1 MALVPTDLEQS
12 LKATLQTAAQNAFL
26 ETFSGYPT
34 EDGDKRNE
42 IATKFANKFASIAAK
57 GIATAV
63 DTYIKSATIMGGL
76 VVTAGGPTS
85 QTGSVSAPL
94 SIT

>member
-1 MALVPTDLEQS
+1 MSLVPTDLEQS
-12 LKATLQTAAQNAFL
+12 LKATLQSAAQNAFL

-34 EDGDKRNE
+34 EDGDQRNA
-42 IATKFANKFASIAAK
+42 IATKFANKFATIAAK

-76 VVTAGGPTS
+76 VVTAGGPTN
-85 QTGSVSAPL
+85 QTGSVTAPL